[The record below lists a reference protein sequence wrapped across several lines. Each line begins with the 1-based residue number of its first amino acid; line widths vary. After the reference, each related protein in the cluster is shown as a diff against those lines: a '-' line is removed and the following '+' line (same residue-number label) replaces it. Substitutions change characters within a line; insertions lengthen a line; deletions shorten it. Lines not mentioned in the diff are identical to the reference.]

1 MSTPDLPNANEW
13 QPRASATETLQEAF
27 LKRCLAVENLIR
39 LRVQAEQEM
48 NIDNFD
54 SGLGIEDII
63 RDEMRKIL
71 PARYAIEHGVL
82 IDRNGK
88 TGGDYDL
95 LVFNESWFPRIK
107 AGATE
112 SSRRSYYPIEGT
124 YAVGEI
130 KQTLNYSTF
139 DAALQKLIVAHR
151 LHRPP
156 TLANR
161 LVENRE
167 SVSCSHGL
175 SNPLYSFILGVQL
188 AKGLTF
194 EELIN
199 RFYDVNKQV
208 KRLEVV
214 RALCVLGHGTVVWGF
229 KDTEKHE
236 IRPALF
242 MLEDLYE
249 PILPAYYDAK
259 EVGSALFALI
269 ANLMRHLYDSVLAP
283 EDIAVLYGPST
294 RVIKAPNSEEVALQP
309 DPERIQ
315 SLSIIC
321 NDKHSR

>member
-1 MSTPDLPNANEW
+1 MSTPELPNANEW

-39 LRVQAEQEM
+39 LCVQAEQEM

-54 SGLGIEDII
+54 SGLGIEDVM
-63 RDEMRKIL
+63 RDEIRKIL
-71 PARYAIEHGVL
+71 PSRYSIERGVL
-82 IDRNGK
+82 IDRKGQ

-112 SSRRSYYPIEGT
+112 SSRRSYYPIGGA

-130 KQTLNYSTF
+130 KQTLNYSTL

-151 LHRPP
+151 LNRPP
-156 TLANR
+156 TLAKR

-167 SVSCSHGL
+167 SGSCSHGL
-175 SNPLYSFILGVQL
+175 SNPLYSFVLGVGL
-188 AKGLTF
+188 AKELTF

-229 KDTEKHE
+229 KDRDRGGIT
-236 IRPALF
+236 PALF

-249 PILPAYYDAK
+249 PIVPAYYNVTD
-259 EVGSALFALI
+259 VGSALFALI
-269 ANLMRHLYDSVLAP
+269 ANLMLHLYHSVLAP

-294 RVIKAPNSEEVALQP
+294 RDIKAPNSDEIALQP
-309 DPERIQ
+309 DPERLK
-315 SLSIIC
+315 SLSII
-321 NDKHSR
+321 